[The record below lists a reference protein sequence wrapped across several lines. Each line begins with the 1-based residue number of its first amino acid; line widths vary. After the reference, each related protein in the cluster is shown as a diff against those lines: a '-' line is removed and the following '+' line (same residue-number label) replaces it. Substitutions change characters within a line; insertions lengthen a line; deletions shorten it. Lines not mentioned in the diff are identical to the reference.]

1 MATHHAQSTKS
12 ISQGEIEK
20 IKTLID
26 FIFHDQTKQC
36 ASFKRFEEI
45 FAFANDTA
53 IHVDLFKVFKE
64 IVGENKKYLTIQRF
78 IKMYLS
84 FKAKAK
90 GISLDTK
97 KFISYITSSL
107 LRPLTLHVG
116 NDVNTLLFSSFGSVN
131 QTRMSKLTILETS
144 TTPLSSILSGF
155 KIEYDDVFNVE
166 LCDSTVMST
175 TASEAK
181 LLFMNELKAYDA
193 ITDIFGNYTNKIEF
207 IAFKCRSGKIVK
219 YGSPKGEPFLYGEYG
234 KKLKCL
240 KTKIDSSLGVMM
252 IQPLFEETSI
262 SNYAIDIIR
271 SRGDNDDVINNEDLI
286 YEEKVYNDKGEKMSD
301 EVIKCNI
308 IKDTE
313 GIWDISSDEINLI
326 KPNRPSSNKKE
337 IFDIESIKR
346 DATDYYTKIQN
357 EKNFPK
363 KEQKQKLKKS
373 LHISIPSS
381 SSKASIRQSSIEEII
396 TSKDNY
402 EQIISRLKFEIER
415 EIHKEYLKYDYDQNF
430 DFYDEYLMK
439 YELLDPFPLSP
450 KHFDSYGV
458 VKDIEYDFTS
468 FNDSIKKEEK
478 KQIYSIQ
485 NKNDSFDDSTINFY
499 WRTASQKLTQL
510 NTTSLISAIIALRK
524 AIVILE
530 NVEDAFYDDHTNLRT
545 KILIYKNLIKHKR
558 SVTYVLNSISNYDI
572 FMRKKERNEKK
583 VPTMI
588 RYNDITITDEDM
600 NTNLSNVNK
609 KIKMIESIIDDNPS
623 MHNQL
628 SLYYM
633 KLRKI
638 RMLLLSI
645 RNEEEEEKIKNLIPD
660 YDRIKNAID
669 NDKLHSRL
677 NQGDTIVAFPT
688 GDLKTIAISALKLSP
703 NLIYKK
709 QKIDENVFEYLD
721 PLFPI
726 NESMLSQ
733 LSQALNVPQLK
744 ASQSD
749 MILYTNN
756 YVVLPNVNHI
766 DANVSMISKGLY
778 QSNYFVTA
786 MNALMKYPSLIYNLF
801 PFLEK
806 SINGCYGVYLRING
820 IWKLVLLDETFPC
833 CVNNRGIRFFALAST
848 PEKEIW
854 INLIEKAFAKISG
867 GYDKILNGNVIDVFD
882 AVTNSIIEKHNVI
895 SNEETY
901 KVIDNAVNE
910 KFIVVAKA
918 KNNFDKNVGIVK
930 NENYIINSIRNVN
943 IGAITEILIE
953 MKNIFGAQKFS
964 GNWSNDNYK
973 WIPSLKNLRYNND
986 NQFFISLND
995 FVNFFS
1001 VIYVVKVHP
1010 IENEDN
1016 FIYSHIKYSK
1026 FEISKPN
1033 LAIIT
1038 VPKSSAKTK
1047 IYIQLHRKKSIC
1059 YIPSYLLLI
1068 DSKNRYIKSLSSNDN
1083 IINID
1088 IDLSEGDYY
1097 LISDVGYRY
1106 YNRVD
1111 HHGYTVSIYTNSEAT
1126 IAKDTDS
1133 DVSDILRKALLS
1145 YSRKNIEVTKGD
1157 FGVKIYDSAK
1167 ALSKTATAASFP
1179 FEYIIY
1185 ENASEFD
1192 IETSMKIKNKYDTVR
1207 NYALYLD
1214 EDNEI
1219 DNGTVTKAIK
1229 AGETNATMVLRLKN
1243 YETFDIEN
1251 ENETKITDEELQEYI
1266 LRCGSREQLDEEE
1279 MLIQY
1284 MIEYK
1289 GGYCVLIENK
1299 YDDEEFKMKLIL
1311 KGLIYEP
1318 QRKGDV
1324 YFRLKQR
1331 EIKLFKLKVSELNA
1345 SGIVSFQF
1353 QFA

>member
-1 MATHHAQSTKS
+1 MATHHAQSAKP
-12 ISQGEIEK
+12 ISQGEIGK

-26 FIFHDQTKQC
+26 FIFHDQTRQC

-78 IKMYLS
+78 IKMYLA
-84 FKAKAK
+84 FKAKEK

-107 LRPLTLHVG
+107 LRPLTSHVG

-144 TTPLSSILSGF
+144 TTPLTSMLSGF

-166 LCDSTVMST
+166 LCDNSVMST

-193 ITDIFGNYTNKIEF
+193 ITHIFGNFTNKIEF
-207 IAFKCRSGKIVK
+207 IAFKCRSGKIIK

-240 KTKIDSSLGVMM
+240 KTKIDSGLGVMM
-252 IQPLFEETSI
+252 IQPLFAETSI
-262 SNYAIDIIR
+262 SNYAIDVIR

-286 YEEKVYNDKGEKMSD
+286 YEEKVYKDKAEKMSD

-313 GIWDISSDEINLI
+313 GIWEISRDEINFVKNKI
-326 KPNRPSSNKKE
+326 EPSTQNE

-346 DATDYYTKIQN
+346 DANDYYAKIQN

-363 KEQKQKLKKS
+363 KEQKPKTKKT

-381 SSKASIRQSSIEEII
+381 SSKASIRQSSIEEIL

-402 EQIISRLKFEIER
+402 AQIISRLKFEIER

-468 FNDSIKKEEK
+468 FNESLQKEEK

-485 NKNDSFDDSTINFY
+485 RKNYSFDDSTINFY

-530 NVEDAFYDDHTNLRT
+530 NIEDAFYDDHMNLRT
-545 KILIYKNLIKHKR
+545 KILIYKNLIKNKR
-558 SVTYVLNSISNYDI
+558 SVTFVLNSITNYDI
-572 FMRKKERNEKK
+572 FMRRKARDAKKEA
-583 VPTMI
+583 TMI
-588 RYNDITITDEDM
+588 RYNDISLTEEDM
-600 NTNLSNVNK
+600 NTNLSSVNA
-609 KIKMIESIIDDNPS
+609 KIKMIESFIDANPS

-645 RNEEEEEKIKNLIPD
+645 RNEEEEEKIKNIIPNYND
-660 YDRIKNAID
+660 IKNEID
-669 NDKLHSRL
+669 SDKINSRL

-688 GDLKTIAISALKLSP
+688 GDLKTISITALNLDP

-709 QKIDENVFEYLD
+709 QKIENVFEYSD

-726 NESMLSQ
+726 NESMLSL
-733 LSQALNVPQLK
+733 LSSAVNVPQLK
-744 ASQSD
+744 ASKSD

-766 DANVSMISKGLY
+766 DANVSTISKGLY
-778 QSNYFVTA
+778 HSNYFVTA
-786 MNALMKYPSLIYNLF
+786 MNALMKYPSLIYSLF

-806 SINGCYGVYLRING
+806 SINGCYGVYLRVNG
-820 IWKLVLLDETFPC
+820 EWKLVLVDETFPC
-833 CVNNRGIRFFALAST
+833 CVNSRGIRFFALAST

-854 INLIEKAFAKISG
+854 INLIEKAYAKING
-867 GYDKILNGNVIDVFD
+867 GYDKIINGSIIDVFD

-901 KVIDNAVNE
+901 KIIDNAVND
-910 KFIVVAKA
+910 KFIIVAKA

-953 MKNIFGAQKFS
+953 MKNIFEAQKFS

-995 FVNFFS
+995 FVNYFS

-1016 FIYSHIKYSK
+1016 FIYSNIKYSK
-1026 FEISKPN
+1026 KEIATPN
-1033 LAIIT
+1033 IATIT
-1038 VPKSSAKTK
+1038 IPKCATKTK

-1068 DSKNRYIKSLSSNDN
+1068 DSKNRYIKSISTNDN

-1106 YNRVD
+1106 YSRVD
-1111 HHGYTVSIYTNSEAT
+1111 PHGYTVSIYANSDAQ
-1126 IAKDTDS
+1126 IAKDNNS
-1133 DVSDILRKALLS
+1133 DVNDIIRKALLS
-1145 YSRKNIEVTKGD
+1145 YSRKNIEVIKGD
-1157 FGVKIYDSAK
+1157 FGLKIYDSAK
-1167 ALSKTATAASFP
+1167 ALSKAATAASFP

-1192 IETSMKIKNKYDTVR
+1192 IETSMRIKNKYDSVR
-1207 NYALYLD
+1207 NYALYLEED
-1214 EDNEI
+1214 EINS
-1219 DNGTVTKAIK
+1219 GTVRKAIK

-1243 YETFDIEN
+1243 FETFDIEN
-1251 ENETKITDEELQEYI
+1251 ENETRITEEELQEYI

-1311 KGLIYEP
+1311 KGLIYEE
-1318 QRKGDV
+1318 QKKGDV
-1324 YFRLKQR
+1324 YFRLKEK